1 MDVLTNAHVEKSTNS
16 QTLLPTAIHL
26 SNNSHSIPLKPVII
40 NDDDGGGGGDALA
53 SMHGFDYII
62 QKAKTKRMM
71 ISEEVGQHL

>member
-16 QTLLPTAIHL
+16 QTPLPTAIHL
-26 SNNSHSIPLKPVII
+26 SNNSHSIPLKYVII
-40 NDDDGGGGGDALA
+40 NDDDGGGDALA